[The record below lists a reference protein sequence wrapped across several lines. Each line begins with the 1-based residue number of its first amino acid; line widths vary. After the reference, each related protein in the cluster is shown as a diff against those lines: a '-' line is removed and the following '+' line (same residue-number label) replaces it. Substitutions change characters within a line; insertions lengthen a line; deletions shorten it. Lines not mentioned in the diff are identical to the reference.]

1 MKFLEADCDGYT
13 FKNNETNTMTL
24 KDIRILVTG
33 GTGFIGSILTQK
45 LHDSGANVTILTRK
59 KQNNIP
65 FKIIL
70 DDITNPNLH
79 FEQKFDVVCHL
90 ASVTPLEKNKKIIQS
105 VNYDGVKNLFS
116 TVSDARLFIYVSGL
130 AVFDPK
136 YDLITETTPKKSDT
150 EFIKTRIKA
159 QEFLEENCKKS
170 GINFS
175 VAYLGDIVYGDG
187 GFFKSMIINRMQK
200 GTFRIPGDGKYIKN
214 FIHVE
219 DVVGALIAIIQ
230 KEETH
235 SYILTDSKPTQF
247 IDFVNYVSDNLGVK
261 KPKTVPT
268 TLAKLV
274 LGSDAIN
281 LLTRSASASNHKI
294 SQIYDFKFPS
304 YKEGLSDLLHKL

>member
-1 MKFLEADCDGYT
+1 MS
-13 FKNNETNTMTL
+13 L
-24 KDIRILVTG
+24 KDTRILVTG
-33 GTGFIGSILTQK
+33 ATGFIGSRLAQK
-45 LHDSGANVTILTRK
+45 LHDSGADVTILARK
-59 KQNNIP
+59 KQNNLP

-70 DDITNPNLH
+70 NDLTNSNLH
-79 FEQKFDVVCHL
+79 FEQKFEVVCHL

-105 VNYDGVKNLFS
+105 VNYDGVKNLFFA
-116 TVSDARLFIYVSGL
+116 VSGIKLFVYISGL

-136 YDLITETTPKKSDT
+136 YDHLVETTPKKYDT

-175 VAYLGDIVYGDG
+175 VAYLGDVVYGDG
-187 GFFKSMIINRMQK
+187 GFFKSMIIDRMQK
-200 GTFRIPGDGKYIKN
+200 GTFRIPGNGKYVKN

-230 KEETH
+230 KAETD
-235 SYILTDSKPTQF
+235 SYILTDSKPAPF
-247 IDFVNYVSDNLGVK
+247 IEFLNYISNNLGVK
-261 KPKTVPT
+261 KPKTVPAA
-268 TLAKLV
+268 LAKLV
-274 LGSDAIN
+274 LGSDAVK

-304 YKEGLSDLLHKL
+304 YQEGLSKLLPKL

>member
-1 MKFLEADCDGYT
+1 MNLQDT
-13 FKNNETNTMTL
+13 
-24 KDIRILVTG
+24 RILVTG
-33 GTGFIGSILTQK
+33 GTGFIGSRLAKK
-45 LHDSGANVTILTRK
+45 LHDSGADITILARRK
-59 KQNNIP
+59 QENLP

-70 DDITNPNLH
+70 DDLTNPNLH

-116 TVSDARLFIYVSGL
+116 AVSGAKLYVYISGL

-136 YDLITETTPKKSDT
+136 YDKIIETTPKKSDT

-159 QEFLEENCKKS
+159 QEFLEEKCKKS

-175 VAYLGDIVYGDG
+175 VAYLGDVVYGNG
-187 GFFKSMIINRMQK
+187 GFFKSMILDRMQN
-200 GTFRIPGDGKYIKN
+200 GTFRIPGNGKYVKN

-219 DVVGALIAIIQ
+219 DVVGALIAVIL
-230 KEETH
+230 KSETD
-235 SYILTDSKPTQF
+235 SYILTDSKPAP
-247 IDFVNYVSDNLGVK
+247 FVEFLNYISDHLGVK

-268 TLAKLV
+268 ALAKLV
-274 LGSDAIN
+274 LGSDAIK

-294 SQIYDFKFPS
+294 SQIYDFKFQS
-304 YKEGLSDLLHKL
+304 YKEGLSNLLPKL